1 MTEPRARHRAKGTLQ
16 FTSSDLQSLLYAFG
30 DNTAPST
37 STSSS
42 QQPQHQHQQPSSLP
56 QTITTLDEILHTFIL
71 ETCHAA
77 ALSASYSRRAK
88 LKPEDFKFVLRHDER
103 LLGRVLEQV
112 WKERNMKEE
121 RRVMDFEYVG
131 KEGVGGLEGIA
142 QVGGVGGEVG
152 RRKGGKR
159 RRKGGAEQG
168 GEGPRGKRSKSEEVW
183 DERAYAARWGGR
195 YGVLGQ
201 HAYQRKTARCTA
213 DAARTGTTF
222 VSVTDRTAGPERHSD
237 NGTLC
242 WAPYSHYVK
251 LH

>member
-16 FTSSDLQSLLYAFG
+16 FTSSDLQSLLHAFG
-30 DNTAPST
+30 DNTAPGT
-37 STSSS
+37 STTSS
-42 QQPQHQHQQPSSLP
+42 QQHQQPSSLP

-88 LKPEDFKFVLRHDER
+88 LTPEDFKFVLRHDER

-121 RRVMDFEYVG
+121 RRVMDFESVG

-159 RRKGGAEQG
+159 RRKGGAEEG
-168 GEGPRGKRSKSEEVW
+168 GEGPRGKRSKSEV
-183 DERAYAARWGGR
+183 
-195 YGVLGQ
+195 
-201 HAYQRKTARCTA
+201 
-213 DAARTGTTF
+213 
-222 VSVTDRTAGPERHSD
+222 
-237 NGTLC
+237 
-242 WAPYSHYVK
+242 
-251 LH
+251 

>member
-16 FTSSDLQSLLYAFG
+16 FTSSDLQSLLHAFG

-37 STSSS
+37 STTTSS
-42 QQPQHQHQQPSSLP
+42 QPQHLQQPSSLP

-121 RRVMDFEYVG
+121 RRVMDFESVG
-131 KEGVGGLEGIA
+131 KEGEGGLEGIA

-159 RRKGGAEQG
+159 RRKGGAEEG
-168 GEGPRGKRSKSEEVW
+168 GEGGRVKRGRSEDDGVGGIR
-183 DERAYAARWGGR
+183 DEHVYMAQLGGK
-195 YGVLGQ
+195 YE
-201 HAYQRKTARCTA
+201 
-213 DAARTGTTF
+213 
-222 VSVTDRTAGPERHSD
+222 P
-237 NGTLC
+237 
-242 WAPYSHYVK
+242 
-251 LH
+251 